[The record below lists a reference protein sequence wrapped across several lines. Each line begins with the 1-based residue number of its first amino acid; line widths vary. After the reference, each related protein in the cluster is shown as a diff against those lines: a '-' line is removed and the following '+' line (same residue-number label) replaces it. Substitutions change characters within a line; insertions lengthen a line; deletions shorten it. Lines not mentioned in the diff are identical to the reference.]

1 VFRKLEGKKIGESIF
16 VNNNGVKMWEI
27 KKQYDSDEFQNNIS
41 SLGHRV
47 DVYQESI
54 NKTFAEYL
62 VNYEYLTQLLENY
75 GFVLLERDDARSL
88 GLPESMGNFDQLFYE
103 MQSQIKNRRL
113 RSSDIQS
120 ALEMTPDEK
129 KISFLNKYFIF
140 KKVREVNAEEV
151 SRVLTGSSVAQ
162 IELEKKETIIV
173 DKPLIKK
180 KPIVKKKKS
189 KLKIGIAKPKQN
201 VEMVVEEAVVAPAPG
216 KPKPVIKV
224 KKRKGKVKVKSKI
237 VSKSKKIIRGKRKAK
252 IKKSDGDE
260 E

>member
-1 VFRKLEGKKIGESIF
+1 MGESISIHK
-16 VNNNGVKMWEI
+16 NDTKMWSITKEY
-27 KKQYDSDEFQNNIS
+27 QNEEFPDDAS
-41 SLGHRV
+41 SLGYEIK
-47 DVYQESI
+47 VYQETI
-54 NKTFAEYL
+54 NKTFSEYL
-62 VNYEYLTQLLENY
+62 VNFEYLIRIIKNY